1 MSKVPPHI
9 AITYQP
15 KTYQSLDKPTTTRKS
30 SPLNPTEIAAAMT
43 AAYDERH
50 ERTDTYGDP
59 LPECLAAAL
68 RAMPPGCDVAA
79 VADALEAL
87 E

>member
-1 MSKVPPHI
+1 MT
-9 AITYQP
+9 AA
-15 KTYQSLDKPTTTRKS
+15 
-30 SPLNPTEIAAAMT
+30 EIAAVMT

-50 ERTDTYGDP
+50 ERTETYGDP

-87 E
+87 K